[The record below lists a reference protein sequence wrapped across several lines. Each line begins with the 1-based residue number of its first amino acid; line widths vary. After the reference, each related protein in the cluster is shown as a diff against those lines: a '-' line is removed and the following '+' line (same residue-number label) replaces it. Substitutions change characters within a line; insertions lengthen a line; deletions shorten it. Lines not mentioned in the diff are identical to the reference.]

1 VKVDE
6 FTGEGREAMETITF
20 APPPEVAGALELLV
34 QRGRYRDLSEAMNE
48 AVRLLVQ
55 REKAAQA
62 TTQILAIRRKL
73 ADWQADL
80 TQAVVASH
88 GEET

>member
-1 VKVDE
+1 MAE
-6 FTGEGREAMETITF
+6 REKTVITF
-20 APPPEVAGALELLV
+20 APSPEVACELELLV
-34 QRGRYRDLSEAMNE
+34 QKGRYRDLSEAMNE

-62 TTQILAIRRKL
+62 VAQILAIRRKL

-88 GEET
+88 EGERT

>member
-1 VKVDE
+1 
-6 FTGEGREAMETITF
+6 METTTF
-20 APPPEVAGALELLV
+20 APSPEVARELELLV

-48 AVRLLVQ
+48 AIRLLVQ

-62 TTQILAIRRKL
+62 TAQILAIRRKL
-73 ADWQADL
+73 ADWQVDL

-88 GEET
+88 EEET

>member
-1 VKVDE
+1 
-6 FTGEGREAMETITF
+6 METVTF
-20 APPPEVAGALELLV
+20 APPPEVAGTLELLV

-62 TTQILAIRRKL
+62 TAQILAIRRKL

-88 GEET
+88 EEET

>member
-1 VKVDE
+1 VLLDFGSLDLKVFSDK
-6 FTGEGREAMETITF
+6 
-20 APPPEVAGALELLV
+20 
-34 QRGRYRDLSEAMNE
+34 
-48 AVRLLVQ
+48 LLVQ

-62 TTQILAIRRKL
+62 TAQILAVRRKL

-88 GEET
+88 EEET